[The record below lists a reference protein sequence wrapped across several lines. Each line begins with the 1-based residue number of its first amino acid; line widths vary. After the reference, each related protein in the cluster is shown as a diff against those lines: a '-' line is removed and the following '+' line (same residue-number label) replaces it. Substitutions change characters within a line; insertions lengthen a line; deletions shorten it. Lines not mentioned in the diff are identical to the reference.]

1 MNRSAAAYSLAL
13 AAMFVAVG
21 VRLLLQP
28 FLGDRLPFITLF
40 LAVAVAAW
48 YGGRGP
54 ALLTFLTG
62 AVAVAFFI
70 LEPRYSFAVSQIEYG
85 VGFALYAVVCLGS
98 ITLFET
104 LHQARMRAEAEIAA
118 RKIAEE
124 VLAEREAYLRVTL
137 ASIGDAV
144 LSTDANGNVTYVN
157 ALAEELT
164 GWTQVDASGQPLER
178 VFRIVNEDTRQ
189 PVENPALRAL
199 KEGTIVGLAN
209 HTVLISKDGTERPID
224 DSAAPIRDDGGMVCG
239 AVLVFR
245 DVTARREEEREQQR
259 TLTTLNNLVAS
270 APMGISILDD
280 EMRFRHVNGPLA
292 EMNGIPAEDHIGKT
306 IAEIVPAIYP
316 QVEPIFRRVL
326 ESGQPVADQ
335 IIESETAKAPG
346 IRRVWRESWFPI
358 PGSHGKS
365 SGVGVIVQEITEE
378 RQAEERLRK
387 KNERLRLLSE
397 AAAVLLLADDP
408 NAMLPRLFAKIASH
422 LELDVYVH
430 FTLDPQDDALR
441 LASCEGLPTE
451 AIHSCAR
458 LELGQA
464 ICGVVAERRQP
475 LAAAHVQQSDDPNT
489 QLIKSFGVRAYACY
503 PLLVGDRLL
512 GTLSFGS
519 RSRDEFFPDEMEF
532 LGTICHYVSFAYER
546 VRLVQKLSEADRR
559 KDEFLATLA
568 HELRNPL
575 APIRNGLQLIRL
587 AGGDRATVEQARTMM
602 ERQLTQLVR
611 LVDDLMDLSRIS
623 RGKIDLR
630 TERVRL
636 AAVVESAVE
645 TSRPLIEQM
654 GHELTIVLPEQPVT
668 LDADPTRLAQV
679 FLNLLTNAAKYSDRG
694 AHIRLVAE
702 REGSD
707 VVVSVTDTGIGIP
720 ADQLP
725 RIFQMFTQVERSLEK
740 AQGGL
745 GIGLSLVKRLVEM
758 HGGSIEAR
766 SDGPGQGSE
775 FDVRLPVV
783 AEASGPH
790 AADAP
795 GERAIPRSSAR
806 ILIVD
811 DNKDGADSLAM
822 MLRIMGND
830 TRTAYD
836 GQEGVAL
843 AEQFRPDVVLL
854 DIGLPKL
861 NGYEACRRIRE
872 QDWSKGMVIIAM
884 TGWGQEEDR
893 RRSHEAGFDHHL
905 VKPVAPGALMQLL
918 SDLPDVAST

>member
-1 MNRSAAAYSLAL
+1 MTRSAAAYGLAL
-13 AAMFVAVG
+13 AAMIAAVG
-21 VRLLLQP
+21 VRLLLHP
-28 FLGDRLPFITLF
+28 LLGDRLPFITLF

-54 ALLTFLTG
+54 ALLTFVTG
-62 AVAVAFFI
+62 ALAVGFFI
-70 LEPRYSFAVSQIEYG
+70 LEPRYSFAVAQIEYQ
-85 VGFALYAVVCLGS
+85 VGFLLYAAVCLGS
-98 ITLFET
+98 IALFEA
-104 LHQARMRAEAEIAA
+104 LHKARMRAEAEVTA
-118 RKIAEE
+118 RKVAEKA
-124 VLAEREAYLRVTL
+124 LAEREAYLRVTL
-137 ASIGDAV
+137 GSIGDAV
-144 LSTDANGNVTYVN
+144 LTTDASGKVTFLN
-157 ALAEELT
+157 AVAQQLT
-164 GWTQVDASGQPLER
+164 GWTQADALGQPLDR

-199 KEGTIVGLAN
+199 NDGAVVGLAN
-209 HTVLISKDGTERPID
+209 HTILISKDGTERPID
-224 DSAAPIRDDGGMVCG
+224 DSAAPIRDEGGVIGG

-245 DVTARREEEREQQR
+245 DVTERREGEREQQR

-270 APMGISILDD
+270 APMGISILDA

-306 IAEIVPAIYP
+306 VAEIVPAIYP
-316 QVEPIFRRVL
+316 LVEPIFRRML
-326 ESGQPVADQ
+326 ETGQPVADQ
-335 IIESETAKAPG
+335 IIESETAKTPG
-346 IRRVWRESWFPI
+346 VQRVWRESWFPI
-358 PGSHGKS
+358 PGPQGKT

-422 LELDVYVH
+422 LELDVYIH
-430 FTLDPQDDALR
+430 FTLDPQEAALR
-441 LASCEGLPTE
+441 LASCEGLPNE
-451 AIHSCAR
+451 ATHRCAR

-464 ICGVVAERRQP
+464 ICGMVAESRQP
-475 LAAAHVQQSDDPNT
+475 LAAAHVQQSDNPNI
-489 QLIKSFGVRAYACY
+489 QLVKSFGVRAYSCH
-503 PLLVGDRLL
+503 PLLAGDRLL

-519 RSRDEFFPDEMEF
+519 RSRNEFFLDEIEF
-532 LGTICHYVSFAYER
+532 LATICHYVTFAYER
-546 VRLVQKLSEADRR
+546 VRLLQELSEADHR

-587 AGGDRATVEQARTMM
+587 ADGDCATVEQARTMM

-636 AAVVESAVE
+636 AAVIESAVE

-654 GHELTIVLPEQPVT
+654 GHELTVTLPEQAIT

-679 FLNLLTNAAKYSDRG
+679 FLNLLTNSAKYSEPG
-694 AHIRLVAE
+694 GHIRLAAE
-702 REGSD
+702 RQGSD

-720 ADQLP
+720 AEQLP
-725 RIFQMFTQVERSLEK
+725 RIFLMFTQVERSLEK

-745 GIGLSLVKRLVEM
+745 GIGLCLVKRLVEM
-758 HGGSIEAR
+758 HGGSIEAK
-766 SDGPGQGSE
+766 SGGPGQGSE
-775 FDVRLPVV
+775 FVVRLPVIV
-783 AEASGPH
+783 EESGPQ
-790 AADAP
+790 AVDWQ
-795 GERAIPRSSAR
+795 GEQAVPRSALR
-806 ILIVD
+806 ILVVD
-811 DNKDGADSLAM
+811 DNKDGADSLGM

-836 GQEGVAL
+836 GEEGVQL
-843 AEQFRPDVVLL
+843 AEEFCPDVVLF

-861 NGYEACRRIRE
+861 NGFEACRRIRE
-872 QDWSKGMVIIAM
+872 QPWGMGMVLIAM

-893 RRSHEAGFDHHL
+893 RRSHEAGFDHHM
-905 VKPVAPGALMQLL
+905 VKPVDPNALMKMLAGL
-918 SDLPDVAST
+918 SDAVQK